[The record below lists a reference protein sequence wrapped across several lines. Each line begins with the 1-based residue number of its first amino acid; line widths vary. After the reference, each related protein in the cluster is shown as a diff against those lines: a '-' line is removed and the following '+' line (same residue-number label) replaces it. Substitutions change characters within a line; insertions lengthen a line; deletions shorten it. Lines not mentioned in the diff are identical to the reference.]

1 MLLIREVPAT
11 ELTVATRILSHLG
24 ALPSGGRV
32 ALRVGS
38 DVVYLAGRGV
48 VTEVMTPY
56 DVAAVRISDA
66 AVLAGEPPE
75 DAGRYLDS
83 LRAAP
88 GAMVAAARADGTI
101 AVAPALAPLVERLT
115 GLGWEE
121 ALERTRARGG
131 LVGAYPAEST
141 E

>member
-1 MLLIREVPAT
+1 MLLIREIPAT
-11 ELTVATRILSHLG
+11 ELTVATRILAHLG
-24 ALPSGGRV
+24 ALLIGGRV

-56 DVAAVRISDA
+56 DVAAVRFGDGS
-66 AVLAGEPPE
+66 VLAGDAPE
-75 DAGRYLDS
+75 DAGRYLDA
-83 LRAAP
+83 LQREP
-88 GAMVAAARADGTI
+88 GAAVAAARADGTV

-115 GLGWEE
+115 GLGWED
-121 ALERTRARGG
+121 ALEQTRGRGG
-131 LVGAYPAEST
+131 LVGAYPAESS

>member
-1 MLLIREVPAT
+1 MLLIREIPAT
-11 ELTVATRILSHLG
+11 ELTVATRILAHLG
-24 ALPSGGRV
+24 ALSSGGCV

-38 DVVYLAGRGV
+38 DVVYLAARGV

-56 DVAAVRISDA
+56 DVAAVRFGDG

-75 DAGRYLDS
+75 DAGRYLEA
-83 LRAAP
+83 LR
-88 GAMVAAARADGTI
+88 GAVGAAAAAAALDGTL

-121 ALERTRARGG
+121 ALERTRGRGG
-131 LVGAYPAEST
+131 LVGAYPAEAS

>member
-1 MLLIREVPAT
+1 MLLIREIPAT
-11 ELTVATRILSHLG
+11 ELTVATRILAHLG
-24 ALPSGGRV
+24 ALVSGGCV

-56 DVAAVRISDA
+56 DVAAVRLGDA

-75 DAGRYLDS
+75 DAGRYLEA
-83 LRAAP
+83 LRGAP
-88 GAMVAAARADGTI
+88 GAAVAAAAPDGTVV
-101 AVAPALAPLVERLT
+101 VAPALAPLVERLT

-121 ALERTRARGG
+121 ALEQTRGRGG
-131 LVGAYPAEST
+131 LVGAYPAEAST
-141 E
+141 